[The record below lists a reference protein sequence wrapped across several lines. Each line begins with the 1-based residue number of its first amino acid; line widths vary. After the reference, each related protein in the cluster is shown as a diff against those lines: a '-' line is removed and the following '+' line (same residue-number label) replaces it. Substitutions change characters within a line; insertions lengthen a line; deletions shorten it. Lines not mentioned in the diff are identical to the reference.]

1 MNPESRSPHLK
12 HMKTEIVSASPS
24 IIRNLS
30 IGEATQT
37 LKKACEQFATFATKG
52 CKYIGLLRG
61 QLVASGENP
70 EDVFGI
76 VKDALVKSGME
87 EKQAKSTANNGKPHS
102 ELAEFALKSEGS
114 ILKETHFYGIGVA
127 DARRV
132 VSFLRKGGDEAIEA
146 INKLKLNA
154 KGGITSKMLDKLIP
168 SKAVEPAE
176 GGDGDEDGDAIVED
190 GTKKSAL
197 DRALLMLTSIQ
208 HLMTEMTTDEA
219 DAVRMAAMEF
229 IMG

>member
-1 MNPESRSPHLK
+1 MNPESRYLHSE
-12 HMKTEIVSASPS
+12 HMKTEIVSASPV

-30 IGEATQT
+30 VGEATQT
-37 LKKACEQFATFATKG
+37 LKKVCEQFATFATKG

-114 ILKETHFYGIGVA
+114 ILKESHFYGIGVA

-146 INKLKLNA
+146 VNKLKLNA

-168 SKAVEPAE
+168 SKAVETAE
-176 GGDGDEDGDAIVED
+176 GGEGEGEGEGVVVASE
-190 GTKKSAL
+190 KNAY
-197 DRALLMLTSIQ
+197 DRAIIMLTSIQ
-208 HLMTEMTTDEA
+208 SLMNEMTTDEA
-219 DAVRMAAMEF
+219 NAIREVAMEF
-229 IMG
+229 IIG

>member
-1 MNPESRSPHLK
+1 
-12 HMKTEIVSASPS
+12 MKTEIVSASPV

-30 IGEATQT
+30 VGEATQT
-37 LKKACEQFATFATKG
+37 LKKVCEQFATFATKG

-114 ILKETHFYGIGVA
+114 ILKESHFYGIGVA

-146 INKLKLNA
+146 VNKLKLNA

-168 SKAVEPAE
+168 SKAVETAE
-176 GGDGDEDGDAIVED
+176 GGEGEGEGEGVVVASE
-190 GTKKSAL
+190 KNAY
-197 DRALLMLTSIQ
+197 DRAIIMLTSIQ
-208 HLMTEMTTDEA
+208 SLMNEMTTDEA
-219 DAVRMAAMEF
+219 NAIREVAMEF
-229 IMG
+229 IIG